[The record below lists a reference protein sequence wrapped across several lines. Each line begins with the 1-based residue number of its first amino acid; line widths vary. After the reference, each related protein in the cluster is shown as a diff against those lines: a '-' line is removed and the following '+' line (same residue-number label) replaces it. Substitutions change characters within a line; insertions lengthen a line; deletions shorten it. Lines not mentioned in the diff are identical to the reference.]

1 MKVLFCSYEVAPF
14 FKKGGLGDVA
24 GSLPKA
30 LANLGVDISVVMPD
44 YDEVKSQK
52 LKVKSQ
58 DQELKIKFAGREE
71 IVRVDESVLP
81 GSEVP
86 IFFLENERYLS
97 ELKEDRNENME
108 QFGFFSKAI
117 AKFSQ
122 EHENIGFDLVH
133 LNDWHT
139 ALVPL
144 LLKLPKEK
152 WEVGSG
158 KWERPATL
166 LTVHNFGHQGKAPLD
181 LLNKLGIRQED
192 SKVLAWDTADND
204 LEMLMEGII
213 HADLVNTVSPTY
225 AKEIMESKVAGRLSE
240 VLKGKEGRVKGILN
254 GIDYSV
260 WNPETDKYL
269 AVNYGLSA
277 KRKAQSA
284 KLQLKT
290 KNWREGKRKNKL
302 ALQEKLGLE
311 TNGEMPLLAFVGRL
325 ASKQKGLEILYSAMI
340 KLFKKAKFQFVL
352 LGKGSQEWEEKF
364 KKLAT
369 KEKQVAT
376 VIRFD
381 EGLAHQIY
389 AGADFVLIPSQFEP
403 CGLVQQIGMR
413 YGALPIVRKTGGL
426 ADTVKD
432 GINGFVF
439 EEYRTEALIDCL
451 KRGLQIFNFQFS
463 ILNSMV
469 ERAIGEN
476 FSWKRS
482 AKEYLKLYQ
491 KAIEI
496 WKER

>member
-1 MKVLFCSYEVAPF
+1 
-14 FKKGGLGDVA
+14 
-24 GSLPKA
+24 
-30 LANLGVDISVVMPD
+30 
-44 YDEVKSQK
+44 
-52 LKVKSQ
+52 
-58 DQELKIKFAGREE
+58 
-71 IVRVDESVLP
+71 
-81 GSEVP
+81 
-86 IFFLENERYLS
+86 
-97 ELKEDRNENME
+97 
-108 QFGFFSKAI
+108 
-117 AKFSQ
+117 
-122 EHENIGFDLVH
+122 
-133 LNDWHT
+133 
-139 ALVPL
+139 
-144 LLKLPKEK
+144 
-152 WEVGSG
+152 
-158 KWERPATL
+158 L

-376 VIRFD
+376 MIRFD

-451 KRGLQIFNFQFS
+451 KRGLQIFNSQFS